1 MRLKDKVILVT
12 GAGSGFG
19 AAMGRR
25 FAMEGAALALC
36 DLNEANGM
44 EVRDDIIATG
54 GKAEFIVADV
64 TRGADF
70 KALIDLAVRS
80 YGRLDTV
87 VNNAGYTYRPGPSEK
102 TPEESFDK
110 VFNVNVKSIYWS
122 TVHAVPVFRAQG
134 GGSFIN
140 IASTAGLRP
149 RPYIAWYNGSKGAV
163 VNLTKSLAGEYA
175 PLKIRVNC
183 LCPVAADTPMMTEF
197 MGGPERDSPEAR
209 AKAGEG
215 VPLGRLCQPEDVAN
229 AALYLAS
236 DEAAFITGVALEVD
250 GGRCV

>member
-1 MRLKDKVILVT
+1 MRLKDKVVIVT

-19 AAMGRR
+19 AAMARR
-25 FAMEGAALALC
+25 FAVEGAALALC
-36 DLNEANGM
+36 DLNEASGIA
-44 EVRDDIIATG
+44 VCDDIIASG
-54 GKAEFIVADV
+54 AKAVFLRADV
-64 TRGADF
+64 TNGPDF
-70 KALIDLAVRS
+70 KALVDLALRS
-80 YGRLDTV
+80 HGRLDTV

-102 TPEESFDK
+102 VPEESFDK

-122 TVHAVPVFRAQG
+122 TVHALPVFRNQG

-163 VNLTKSLAGEYA
+163 VTLTKSLAGEYA
-175 PLKIRVNC
+175 PLKVRVNC

-209 AKAGEG
+209 ARSGAS

-236 DEAAFITGVALEVD
+236 DEAEFITGVALEVD